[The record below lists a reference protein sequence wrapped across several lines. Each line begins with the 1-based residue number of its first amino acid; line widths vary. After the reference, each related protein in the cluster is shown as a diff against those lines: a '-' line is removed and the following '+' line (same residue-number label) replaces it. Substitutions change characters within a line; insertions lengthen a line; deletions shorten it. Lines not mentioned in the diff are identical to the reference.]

1 MAVSGGGGAGA
12 GGRGRWRARTRV
24 AATLRVAVASFVTL
38 LGSHGALAQNPTS
51 QSATA
56 SASAT
61 VLYVCNQN
69 DATVSVVDPAV
80 GVVRVIDLKTKG
92 FSANAK
98 PHHIVVE
105 PDGSFW
111 YVTLIGDNRIVKF
124 DRNDRLVAQATFE
137 TPGMMALHPTA
148 DLLFVGRSMT
158 AVNPPPRIG
167 VLRRSDMRIDEIGVL
182 FPRPH
187 AMTITPNGEQAYTA
201 SLAVNQIAAVD
212 VRTERVELT
221 QVAGAPHALMQF
233 AVSPD
238 GKLLAISAE
247 LSARVM
253 LFDATQ
259 PLKPKLIAEIPVEHQ
274 PFDPAFTPDGRTIVL
289 GNKAA
294 NAVTLIDVASRK
306 VSAVVRG
313 TGIAQPHGVA
323 ISPDSRFAYV
333 TNNNLKGTG
342 EHAMHNMVGG
352 SQGGAAQP
360 AGPGTVVVIDLSARK
375 IAKVIE
381 VGHNASGIAIT
392 AAR

>member
-1 MAVSGGGGAGA
+1 MAVNTS
-12 GGRGRWRARTRV
+12 RYWRALALCLTGLL
-24 AATLRVAVASFVTL
+24 AASIPASAQQPAP
-38 LGSHGALAQNPTS
+38 GSLASTS
-51 QSATA
+51 A
-56 SASAT
+56 SASA
-61 VLYVCNQN
+61 LLFVCNQN
-69 DATVSVVDPAV
+69 DATISVVDPDK

-124 DRNDRLVAQATFE
+124 DHNDQVVAQATFE

-167 VLRRSDMRIDEIGVL
+167 VLRRSDMKIEEVGVL

-187 AMTITPNGEQAYTA
+187 AMAVTPNGAHAYTA

-212 VRTERVELT
+212 VQSERVELT
-221 QVAGAPHALMQF
+221 QVTGAPHALMQF
-233 AVSPD
+233 AISPD
-238 GKLLAISAE
+238 GKLLAVSGE
-247 LSARVM
+247 LSARVL

-306 VSAVVRG
+306 VSAVVKG
-313 TGIAQPHGVA
+313 AGIAQPHGVV
-323 ISPDSRFAYV
+323 ISPDSRFAYI

-352 SQGGAAQP
+352 SQGTPAQP
-360 AGPGTVVVIDLSARK
+360 AGPGTVVVIDLAAKK

>member
-1 MAVSGGGGAGA
+1 MTKTGAGVGAGA
-12 GGRGRWRARTRV
+12 GVCARSIRTL
-24 AATLRVAVASFVTL
+24 AAAAAL
-38 LGSHGALAQNPTS
+38 LCSNYSSAQQPAPTS
-51 QSATA
+51 APA
-56 SASAT
+56 SP
-61 VLYVCNQN
+61 LLFVCNQN
-69 DATVSVVDPAV
+69 DATISVVDPDK

-111 YVTLIGDNRIVKF
+111 YVTLIGDNRIAKF

-167 VLRRSDMRIDEIGVL
+167 VLRRSDMKIDEVGVL

-187 AMTITPNGEQAYTA
+187 AMTVTPNGEHAYTA
-201 SLAVNQIAAVD
+201 SLAINQIAAVD

-233 AVSPD
+233 AISPD
-238 GKLLAISAE
+238 GKLLAISGE
-247 LSARVM
+247 LSARVL
-253 LFDATQ
+253 LFDATE

-294 NAVTLIDVASRK
+294 NTVTLIDVASRK

-313 TGIAQPHGVA
+313 AGIAQPHGVA

-360 AGPGTVVVIDLSARK
+360 AGPGTVVVIDLVARK

-392 AAR
+392 AVR